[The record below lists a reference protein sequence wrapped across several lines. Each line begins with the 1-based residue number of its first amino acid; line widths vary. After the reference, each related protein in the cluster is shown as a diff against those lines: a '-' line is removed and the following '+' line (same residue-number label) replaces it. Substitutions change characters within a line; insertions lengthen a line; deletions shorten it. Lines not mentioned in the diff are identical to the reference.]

1 MKKKKPLFKKYLFQ
15 YHQLLLDIKNT
26 DVLLKKIYS
35 FRNKGKGKI
44 ILFGNGGSS
53 SICSHIATDFVKSN
67 KIRAISLNDH
77 NLITC
82 FGNDY
87 GFENWIS
94 KALESHCDYK
104 KDLVILVSSSGNSK
118 NLINA
123 AKLCKKN
130 NIELVTLTG
139 FDKNNRLSKL
149 GNINIWVN
157 SKSYNYVEVAHL
169 QILAFI
175 VDSLKDS

>member
-1 MKKKKPLFKKYLFQ
+1 MKKKPLFKKYLLQ
-15 YHQLLLDIKNT
+15 YCQLLQDSKNIDT
-26 DVLLKKIYS
+26 LLKKIYS
-35 FRNKGKGKI
+35 FRNKDKGKI

-53 SICSHIATDFVKSN
+53 SICSHIATDFVKCN

-87 GFENWIS
+87 GFENWMS
-94 KALESHCDYK
+94 KALEAHCDYK
-104 KDLVILVSSSGNSK
+104 KDLVILISSSGNSK

-123 AKLCKKN
+123 GKLCKKN
-130 NIELVTLTG
+130 NIDFVTLTG

-149 GNINIWVN
+149 GNINVWVN

-175 VDSLKDS
+175 VDTLKDS